1 MNKKIITISVILL
14 SVILLAYVGVQ
25 KYLQKEDIV
34 QQDENVVIQYNKEEH
49 SKNHDNSQHDEHHND
64 NRHKHSQRNENH
76 KTNKSDN
83 RDQQHHEESQKE
95 VMKDELIQ
103 DFIKSI
109 QDISIEDKKNNKQK
123 FEKKANVAIDAFKK
137 MRNGAKG
144 RTITTE
150 QRKKIGKYVDKLVG
164 PILENPGFHYDLSE
178 NKKDKK

>member
-14 SVILLAYVGVQ
+14 SAILLAYVGIQ
-25 KYLQKEDIV
+25 KYLHKETIL
-34 QQDENVVIQYNKEEH
+34 QQNENVVIQYNKEEH
-49 SKNHDNSQHDEHHND
+49 SKNHDNSKHNEHHND
-64 NRHKHSQRNENH
+64 NRHEHSQ
-76 KTNKSDN
+76 KNKN
-83 RDQQHHEESQKE
+83 QQYHEGSQKE